1 MTEAVVFDYEQ
12 IYYTLWET
20 ARRYNSITQFRVI
33 GKSHDER
40 MIPMLEIGEGEETVF
55 CIGGINGMDRL
66 IPSCLLMMVQEYCRA
81 WECKWKLDEIYD
93 VRELLGRWKLCFIP
107 ILNPDG
113 YEIYE
118 KDYTVIRN
126 PVYRQMLRMQET
138 PCREYF
144 CNARGMNIQKNFPTS
159 YYRRYRIAHEP
170 ASENETKALI
180 RILQEYQGRGFLS
193 FCQAGKR
200 IVYYRQPQS
209 FASNQKS
216 TLFAR
221 QIQKQSGFLTER
233 FTVDRHPGRNEGA
246 GEGTPERFFAEIMHQ
261 PSFRIELPVS
271 SYFQIH
277 TIPLE
282 YLFSLGE

>member
-1 MTEAVVFDYEQ
+1 MTETVVFDYEQ
-12 IYYTLWET
+12 IYYTLLET

-233 FTVDRHPGRNEGA
+233 FTVDRRPGRNEGA